1 LRIYVVTRTKKT
13 DVLLLDTVFKRFL
26 FKGEGYGILMNIG
39 LGILGGWLFGIL
51 GLGSGDGFIGLWN
64 ELAKNGHRPNYTKI
78 VNN

>member
-1 LRIYVVTRTKKT
+1 
-13 DVLLLDTVFKRFL
+13 
-26 FKGEGYGILMNIG
+26 MNIG

-64 ELAKNGHRPNYTKI
+64 ELEKNGHRPNNTKI

>member
-1 LRIYVVTRTKKT
+1 MIGT
-13 DVLLLDTVFKRFL
+13 LLIGGLAGWLTGRFT
-26 FKGEGYGILMNIG
+26 KGEGYGILMNIA